1 MPVSITQMRT
11 PAPLRVV
18 CGVTRIAVSAAG
30 ERLAQVARDAG
41 FRRVAIATDARPAS
55 LLRAAAE
62 AFV

>member
-1 MPVSITQMRT
+1 MLRQRPTHLDK
-11 PAPLRVV
+11 PLR
-18 CGVTRIAVSAAG
+18 RIAVSAAG